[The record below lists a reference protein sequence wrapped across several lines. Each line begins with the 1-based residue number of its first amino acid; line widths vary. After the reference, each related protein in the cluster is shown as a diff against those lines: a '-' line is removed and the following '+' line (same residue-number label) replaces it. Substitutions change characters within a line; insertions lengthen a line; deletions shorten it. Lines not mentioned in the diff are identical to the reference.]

1 MNILNRNDFL
11 KIVHSYNPHF
21 NLEIIAKAYDFCI
34 KAHGNQKRKSGEP
47 YVIHPISVAI
57 EANALNLDEASV
69 VSALLHDVIE
79 DTEYT
84 KQDIERLFSAE
95 IANIVEGVTKF
106 DKVQFKEKD
115 IRQVENFRK
124 LFLAL
129 SKDVRVL
136 IIKLC
141 DRLHNMRTI
150 EYQKPEKQK
159 LIAIETLTIYARLA
173 EQIGL
178 QRIKNELQDR
188 SFKILKPDEYDDI
201 YDKIEKLTADF
212 NSNNVIGDI
221 IADLTETMSRYNIF
235 AKVKGRKK
243 TPYSVWRKMK
253 KNNLSFE
260 EISDIMAFRVIV
272 GNTEDCY
279 RALGAIHN
287 TYNAI
292 PGKFKDFISLPKSNG
307 YRSLHTKI
315 MGPKGRIVD
324 IQIRTQKM
332 HDEDEFGLAAHWKYK
347 QGLSKEEKMKY
358 VKASWINRVLNIL
371 QTSRQ
376 SEILNDASIEMDD
389 RRVQAFTKNGV
400 VVDLPYKSTILDFA
414 FEIDKKLG
422 VYFDYGIVNGQ
433 MVGIDY
439 MLKNGD
445 KIEIFTTNKPTI
457 NQVWLNYVITGKA
470 KNCIIGFLSR

>member
-272 GNTEDCY
+272 
-279 RALGAIHN
+279 
-287 TYNAI
+287 
-292 PGKFKDFISLPKSNG
+292 
-307 YRSLHTKI
+307 RSLHTKI

-400 VVDLPYKSTILDFA
+400 VIDLPYKSTILDFA
-414 FEIDKKLG
+414 FEIDKQLG
-422 VYFDYGIVNGQ
+422 IYFDYGIVNGQ
-433 MVGIDY
+433 IVGVDY

-445 KIEIFTTNKPTI
+445 KIEIFTTNNPTI
-457 NQVWLNYVITGKA
+457 NKVWLNYVITGKA
-470 KNCIIGFLSR
+470 KNGIIEFLSH

>member
-1 MNILNRNDFL
+1 
-11 KIVHSYNPHF
+11 
-21 NLEIIAKAYDFCI
+21 
-34 KAHGNQKRKSGEP
+34 
-47 YVIHPISVAI
+47 
-57 EANALNLDEASV
+57 
-69 VSALLHDVIE
+69 
-79 DTEYT
+79 
-84 KQDIERLFSAE
+84 
-95 IANIVEGVTKF
+95 
-106 DKVQFKEKD
+106 
-115 IRQVENFRK
+115 
-124 LFLAL
+124 
-129 SKDVRVL
+129 
-136 IIKLC
+136 
-141 DRLHNMRTI
+141 
-150 EYQKPEKQK
+150 
-159 LIAIETLTIYARLA
+159 
-173 EQIGL
+173 
-178 QRIKNELQDR
+178 
-188 SFKILKPDEYDDI
+188 
-201 YDKIEKLTADF
+201 
-212 NSNNVIGDI
+212 
-221 IADLTETMSRYNIF
+221 
-235 AKVKGRKK
+235 
-243 TPYSVWRKMK
+243 
-253 KNNLSFE
+253 
-260 EISDIMAFRVIV
+260 MAFRVIV

-371 QTSRQ
+371 QTSQRN
-376 SEILNDASIEMDD
+376 EILHDASIEMDD

>member
-11 KIVHSYNPHF
+11 KIVYSYNPHF

-47 YVIHPISVAI
+47 YIIHPISVAI

-84 KQDIERLFSAE
+84 KQDIEKLFSAE

-106 DKVQFKEKD
+106 DKVQFKERD

-188 SFKILKPDEYDDI
+188 SFKIIRPEEYDDI
-201 YDKIEKLTADF
+201 YNKIEQLTADF
-212 NSNNVIGDI
+212 NSNNVISDI

-260 EISDIMAFRVIV
+260 EISDIMAFRIIV

-307 YRSLHTKI
+307 YRSLHTGSK
-315 MGPKGRIVD
+315 
-324 IQIRTQKM
+324 RTN
-332 HDEDEFGLAAHWKYK
+332 
-347 QGLSKEEKMKY
+347 S
-358 VKASWINRVLNIL
+358 
-371 QTSRQ
+371 
-376 SEILNDASIEMDD
+376 
-389 RRVQAFTKNGV
+389 
-400 VVDLPYKSTILDFA
+400 
-414 FEIDKKLG
+414 
-422 VYFDYGIVNGQ
+422 
-433 MVGIDY
+433 
-439 MLKNGD
+439 
-445 KIEIFTTNKPTI
+445 
-457 NQVWLNYVITGKA
+457 
-470 KNCIIGFLSR
+470 

>member
-11 KIVHSYNPHF
+11 KIVHSYNPYF

-79 DTEYT
+79 DVGKTIINTVET
-84 KQDIERLFSAE
+84 FSAE

-212 NSNNVIGDI
+212 NSNNAIGDI

-376 SEILNDASIEMDD
+376 NEILNDASIEMDD

-400 VVDLPYKSTILDFA
+400 VIDLPYKSTILDFA
-414 FEIDKKLG
+414 FEIDKQLG
-422 VYFDYGIVNGQ
+422 IYFDYGIVNGQ
-433 MVGIDY
+433 IVGVDY

-445 KIEIFTTNKPTI
+445 KIEIFTTNNPTI
-457 NQVWLNYVITGKA
+457 NKVWLNYVITGKA
-470 KNCIIGFLSR
+470 KNSIIEFLSR